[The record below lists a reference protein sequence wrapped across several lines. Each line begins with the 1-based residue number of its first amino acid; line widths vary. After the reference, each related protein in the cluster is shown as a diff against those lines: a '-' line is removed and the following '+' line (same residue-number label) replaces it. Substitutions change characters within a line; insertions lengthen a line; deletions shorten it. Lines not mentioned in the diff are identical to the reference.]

1 VFACRH
7 PVQVR
12 IAYLVNG
19 RSANGLYR
27 TLWPMGVLGR
37 THDVFRIEPSGDVV
51 ARYAHRMRE
60 TDVLCVHRYTDA
72 AVVRLMAEVKAH
84 GGIVTWDEDDDAGAL
99 PRNTNA
105 HRRFGGVAWERRLRE
120 MRRLFQHV
128 DVATAPSARLA
139 QRLLQFGARETRAI
153 ENYVPSYYLARPA
166 ERDGGITIGWVA
178 ALEHQ
183 MEAQRLSIAEHLQRL
198 LDERPEVHVVSIGF
212 GLGLR
217 SERYRSIDFVPTYK
231 LIEETAAFDIGIA
244 PLLDIPFNHA
254 RSNVKVKE
262 YASTGTAW
270 LASPVGPYAGFGE
283 QQGGRLVSDD
293 RWYEELVRL
302 IDRPRERRK
311 LAKRAYRWAESQ
323 TIERH
328 AYRWE
333 ELFRETLANASRASQ
348 ERRRRPPRTVA
359 PPTAASSTSAGR

>member
-1 VFACRH
+1 VFARRH
-7 PVQVR
+7 HAQVR

-27 TLWPMGVLGR
+27 TLWPMGVLER
-37 THDVFRIEPSGDVV
+37 EHDVLRLEPRGHIT
-51 ARYAHRMRE
+51 RYAGKMRE
-60 TDVLCVHRYTDA
+60 IDVLCVHRYSDV

-84 GGIVTWDEDDDAGAL
+84 GGIVTWDEDDDPGAL

-105 HRRFGGVAWERRLRE
+105 HRRFGGMAWEKRLRE
-120 MRRLFQHV
+120 MRRVFEHA
-128 DVATAPSARLA
+128 DVATAPSPRLA
-139 QRLLQFGARETRAI
+139 ERLLHYGARETVAI
-153 ENYVPSYYLARPA
+153 ENYVPSYYLARPV
-166 ERDGGITIGWVA
+166 ERKDRITIGWVA

-183 MEAQRLSIAEHLQRL
+183 LEAQQLSIADILQRL
-198 LDERPEVHVVSIGF
+198 LDERPEVHVISIGF

-217 SERYRSIDFVPTYK
+217 SERYRNLDFVPTYK
-231 LIEETAAFDIGIA
+231 LIEETGAFDIGIA

-262 YASTGTAW
+262 YASTGTVW

-283 QQGGRLVSDD
+283 QQGGRLVADD

-302 IDRPRERRK
+302 IERPRERRK

-333 ELFRETLANASRASQ
+333 ELFRATLANASRASA

-359 PPTAASSTSAGR
+359 PPSAASSTSAGR